1 MWSKLKVRL
10 LSAIVGIIA
19 VVGITVWA
27 PAKGF
32 HAVVAVISFLI
43 LHELL
48 AALKVEKKWPVSVL
62 VYAFA
67 AALLFMPVLDVA
79 MQQKMFTCLPVTYL
93 LLLFASAIVFNARVQ
108 FSDVT
113 AGFFAPMYAVLF
125 PLYLSYIRME
135 EHGVALIFLAFVGAW
150 IPDTFAYF
158 AGNLFGKR
166 KLIPS
171 ISPNKTVAGAVGAV
185 VGGVVVFFVY
195 GLVVSFG
202 FGYGVHYLPLLVL
215 GLLCGV
221 FAQFGDL
228 SASLIKRACQ
238 AKDFGNLI
246 PGHGGM
252 MDRVDSLIFIA
263 PIIYYFLQLFEVI
276 YK

>member
-48 AALKVEKKWPVSVL
+48 AALKVEKKWPVSIL

-67 AALLFMPVLDVA
+67 AALLLVPVLEADFR
-79 MQQKMFTCLPVTYL
+79 QKLFSFLPAIYL
-93 LLLFASAIVFNARVQ
+93 MLLFVSAIVFNTRIQ
-108 FSDVT
+108 FSDIVV
-113 AGFFAPMYAVLF
+113 GFFAPVYAVML
-125 PLYLSYIRME
+125 PLYLSYLRME

-166 KLIPS
+166 KLIPA
-171 ISPNKTVAGAVGAV
+171 ISPNKTVAGAIGALVGSV
-185 VGGVVVFFVY
+185 LVFFVY
-195 GLVVSFG
+195 GLVISFG
-202 FGYGVHYLPLLVL
+202 FEFGVNYLPLLVL

-228 SASLIKRACQ
+228 SASLVKRACQ

-263 PIIYYFLQLFEVI
+263 PLIYYFLQVFEVI